1 MKNRE
6 SAGGPQPLSPS
17 ETWRGPRGA
26 SLVWLGHSLA
36 KAIRRVQIPRT
47 ALSIE
52 PKAIP
57 FRLVGIGS
65 AKRSNPRF
73 DLGPCPLLDVR
84 GESAAQP
91 PDRPS
96 PRPADKETQLWP
108 NASFWTRGMRK
119 APMRLLRG
127 PRHRPPKVWGS
138 CDLKTA
144 HGIRCGFGHRG
155 RPPRGIGVLDAGRG
169 CQ

>member
-57 FRLVGIGS
+57 FDSEASARRSGPIHGSTLVHALFSTSGANLRLRYPIARVH
-65 AKRSNPRF
+65 AARTRRRNC
-73 DLGPCPLLDVR
+73 GPMLLSGR
-84 GESAAQP
+84 GE
-91 PDRPS
+91 
-96 PRPADKETQLWP
+96 
-108 NASFWTRGMRK
+108 
-119 APMRLLRG
+119 
-127 PRHRPPKVWGS
+127 
-138 CDLKTA
+138 
-144 HGIRCGFGHRG
+144 
-155 RPPRGIGVLDAGRG
+155 
-169 CQ
+169 